1 MSTIGKSTVLKM
13 EGSLEPIITS
23 LDSLSSRYL
32 KLQ

>member
-1 MSTIGKSTVLKM
+1 MSTIRKSTVLKM
-13 EGSLEPIITS
+13 EGSLEPIIPL